1 MRDEPPK
8 QDSHEEAMKELMQ
21 ACREMTNPLSYKH
34 QDECRK
40 RIGEALEKLDNTK
53 ASTVTP

>member
-1 MRDEPPK
+1 MGDESLK
-8 QDSHEEAMKELMQ
+8 NGRAEEAMKELMQ

-40 RIGEALEKLDNTK
+40 RIGEALEKLDNAK
-53 ASTVTP
+53 ALTETP